1 MEEKSFQRMLAGA
14 GLMMLLAGAL
24 LIWKAIVDVIPA
36 SNLYYGSFYLFG
48 GGVMVLLGLGF
59 LLVPAWRRRKK
70 AKQEEGT
77 P

>member
-1 MEEKSFQRMLAGA
+1 MEEKSFRRMLTGA
-14 GLMMLLAGAL
+14 GIVMLILGAL

-48 GGVMVLLGLGF
+48 GGVIALIGLA
-59 LLVPAWRRRKK
+59 LLVVPRRKRRK
-70 AKQEEGT
+70 QAKKEET

>member
-1 MEEKSFQRMLAGA
+1 MEEKSFRRMLTGA
-14 GLMMLLAGAL
+14 GIVMLILGAL

-48 GGVMVLLGLGF
+48 GGVIALIGLA
-59 LLVPAWRRRKK
+59 LLVVPRRKRR
-70 AKQEEGT
+70 KQTKKEET